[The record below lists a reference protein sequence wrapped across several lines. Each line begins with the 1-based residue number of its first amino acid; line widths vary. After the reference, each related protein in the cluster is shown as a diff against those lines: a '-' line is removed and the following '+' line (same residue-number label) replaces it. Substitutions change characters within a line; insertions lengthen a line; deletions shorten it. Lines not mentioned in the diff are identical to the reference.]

1 MRTFCL
7 TTLALFAFAGNSVLC
22 RLALAEPLIDATSF
36 TVVRLLSGV
45 IVLYLL
51 VFIAGHN
58 KQGGNTS
65 SSGSLYQKTTWL
77 PAICLFIYATT
88 FSFAYIQLDT
98 GTGALILFA
107 AVQISMLLYAIYSGE
122 RLNKTAVVGFLLAVA
137 GFAYL
142 VSPNL
147 TSPSLIGFIL
157 MTISGIAWAAYTLL
171 GKGANNPLIDTANNF
186 IKTLPLISLLT
197 ILVYLFA
204 HDSINISSTG
214 LILAITSGAVTS
226 AIGYAIWYA
235 ALKNLTA
242 TNAAVLQLLVPV
254 IAAIGGIIFANETLT
269 LEFLLA
275 SAMLLGGILLVVTS
289 EQNRA

>member
-1 MRTFCL
+1 M
-7 TTLALFAFAGNSVLC
+7 TTYIYTGLALIAFAGNSVLC
-22 RLALAEPLIDATSF
+22 RLALADNLMDASSF
-36 TVVRLLSGV
+36 TTVRLVAGML
-45 IVLYLL
+45 VLFLL
-51 VFIAGHN
+51 IKQTKANPAQAQPTSKKPSYINWLGAIA
-58 KQGGNTS
+58 
-65 SSGSLYQKTTWL
+65 
-77 PAICLFIYATT
+77 LFIYALS
-88 FSFAYIQLDT
+88 FSWAYIQLDT
-98 GTGALILFA
+98 GTGALVLFA

-122 RLNKTAVVGFLLAVA
+122 RLNKTSVVGFLLAVA

-186 IKTLPLISLLT
+186 IKTLPLVGLLT

-214 LILAITSGAVTS
+214 LILAITSGAITS

-254 IAAIGGIIFANETLT
+254 IAAIGGI
-269 LEFLLA
+269 
-275 SAMLLGGILLVVTS
+275 
-289 EQNRA
+289 

>member
-1 MRTFCL
+1 M
-7 TTLALFAFAGNSVLC
+7 TTIIFTSLALVAFAGNSVLC
-22 RLALAEPLIDATSF
+22 RLALADNQIDAASF
-36 TVVRLLSGV
+36 TAIRLLAG
-45 IVLYLL
+45 ILVLSIL
-51 VFIAGHN
+51 VKLANTRQRQVKPTSKKVKSWLGAIA
-58 KQGGNTS
+58 
-65 SSGSLYQKTTWL
+65 
-77 PAICLFIYATT
+77 LFIYALS
-88 FSFAYIQLDT
+88 FSFAYIQLNT
-98 GTGALILFA
+98 GTGALVLFA

-142 VSPNL
+142 ISPNL

-171 GKGANNPLIDTANNF
+171 GKGANNPLIDTADNF
-186 IKTLPLISLLT
+186 IKTLPLVGLLT

-204 HDSINISSTG
+204 QDSMNISSTG

-275 SAMLLGGILLVVTS
+275 STMLLGGILLVVTS
-289 EQNRA
+289 KQNRA